1 MKSKEIREEFLK
13 FFESKGHLRLGSA
26 SLIPDDPTVLLTIAG
41 MVPFKRYFLGE
52 TPPARRITTVQKCVR
67 TPDIERVGYTRR
79 HLTFFEMLGNFSF
92 GDYFKREAI
101 TWSWEFLTEI
111 LKLPKEKL
119 WITVYK
125 DDEETISIWEKE
137 VGISSTRIVRMGEE
151 DNFWAMGPVG
161 PCGPCSEVIFDL
173 GPEFGCG
180 KPDCKIGCDCDR
192 YLEVWNLVFTEF
204 NREESGRL
212 SPLPRKNIDTGMGLE
227 RAAFVMQGVGSVFET
242 DLFQPIMEYLEEI
255 TDKRYKENTNI
266 TYIFN
271 VIADHCRAITFLIGD
286 GVIPSN
292 EGRGYVLRR
301 ILRRAVRYGVNL
313 GINASFLYKIVP
325 LVIFLMKD
333 AYPELEKEEDFIV
346 NIVKK
351 EEENFLSTLE
361 RGLDRLEGIIEK
373 DKYVSG
379 EEAFRLYDTYGF
391 PLELTVEIAKEKNVE
406 VDIEGFSKMMEES
419 RERARASRK
428 KVLLTTIKEDL
439 ATRFTG
445 YDTLEDSGEII
456 YLTKDNNPAEEL
468 NKGEIGEIVTD
479 ITPFYAESGGQLAD
493 KGIILSDNAK
503 LNVLDV
509 QKKGNAIYHKVEVV
523 EGRVSIGDKVYL
535 VVDRERRKSL
545 ARAHTGTHLLH
556 SVLRKTL
563 GDIVKQAGSLVD
575 TDLLRFD
582 FVYFEDIQ
590 ASVRDTIE
598 SEVNRYIRENLAVNI
613 EELPLE
619 EAIKSGAIALFEERY
634 GENVRVV
641 SIDTVSKEL
650 CGGTH
655 VKRTGDIGIFIIK
668 DIYSIGTGIKR
679 VEALVGDKALRFAQ
693 EERALI
699 KEITDILKSNPQE
712 IISSLKKREDEIELL
727 KRYIEKAE
735 DLLADLLSERLIGN
749 RINLNGIDIVGSLIG
764 DFSIEFLRIVGDRIK
779 EELPNA
785 VILLGAKDKDRVRFV
800 LMVSKNLVERGLKAG
815 ELIKE
820 VSKLFNG
827 SGGGRDELA
836 QGGGKLTT
844 SFDRGI
850 DKLREI
856 IEEKLKT

>member
-1 MKSKEIREEFLK
+1 MKSNEIREEFLK

-101 TWSWEFLTEI
+101 TWSWEFLTGI

-137 VGISSTRIVRMGEE
+137 IGIPRERIVRMGEE

-204 NREESGRL
+204 NREESGEL

-227 RAAFVMQGVGSVFET
+227 RAAFVVQGVGSVFET
-242 DLFQPIMEYLEEI
+242 DLFQPIIEYLEEI
-255 TDKRYKENTNI
+255 TDKEYKGSKENTYN
-266 TYIFN
+266 FN
-271 VIADHCRAITFLIGD
+271 VIADHSRAITFLIGD

-301 ILRRAVRYGVNL
+301 ILRRAVRYGVKL
-313 GINASFLYKIVP
+313 GLNSSFLYKVVP

-333 AYPELEKEEDFIV
+333 AYPELEKGEELIV
-346 NIVKK
+346 NIVKR
-351 EEENFLSTLE
+351 EEENFLSTLQ
-361 RGLDRLEGIIEK
+361 RGLEKLEDIMEK
-373 DKYVSG
+373 EGYISG

-391 PLELTVEIAKEKNVE
+391 PLELTIEIARERNIA
-406 VDIEGFSKMMEES
+406 VDIEGFKQMMEDS

-428 KVLLTTIKEDL
+428 KVLLTATREDL
-439 ATRFTG
+439 TTKFVG
-445 YDTLEDSGEII
+445 YNTLEENGEIA
-456 YLTKDNNPAEEL
+456 YLAKDDIPVEEL
-468 NKGEIGEIVTD
+468 VEGEIGDLVTD

-493 KGIILSDNAK
+493 KGIILSNNAK
-503 LNVLDV
+503 VNVIDV
-509 QKKGNAIYHKVEVV
+509 QKKGNAIYHKIEVA
-523 EGRVSIGDKVYL
+523 EGKISLGDRVYL
-535 VVDRERRKSL
+535 KVDRSRRQAL

-556 SVLRKTL
+556 SVLRKNL

-575 TDLLRFD
+575 ADFIRFD
-582 FVYFEDIQ
+582 FVYFEDITP
-590 ASVRDTIE
+590 DTRVLLENEI
-598 SEVNRYIRENLAVNI
+598 NRYIREDLPVDI

-619 EAIKSGAIALFEERY
+619 EALKSGAIALFGEKY

-641 SIDTVSKEL
+641 SIDSISKEL

-655 VKRTGDIGIFIIK
+655 LKRTGEIGVFIIK
-668 DIYSIGTGIKR
+668 DIYSIGTGTKR
-679 VEALVGDKALRFAQ
+679 VEALVGERALKFIQ

-699 KEITDILKSNPQE
+699 EEIASILKSNPHE
-712 IISSLKKREDEIELL
+712 IASSIKKREEEIDSLR
-727 KRYIEKAE
+727 RYIQKAE
-735 DLLADLLSERLIGN
+735 DTLAGLIAERLIEN
-749 RINLNGIDIVGSLIG
+749 RMTSNGVNIVGSLVG
-764 DFSIEFLRIVGDRIK
+764 DFSIEFLRAIGDRVK
-779 EELPNA
+779 DQLPNS
-785 VILLGAKDKDRVRFV
+785 VILLGSMDGERLRIV
-800 LMVSKNLVERGLKAG
+800 LMVSKELVRRGLRAG

-820 VSKLFNG
+820 VSKLFSG
-827 SGGGRDELA
+827 SGGGREELA

-844 SFDRGI
+844 PFDNGI
-850 DKLREI
+850 KKLREI
-856 IEEKLKT
+856 IEERLSG

>member
-1 MKSKEIREEFLK
+1 MKSKEIRENFLK

-101 TWSWEFLTEI
+101 TWSWEFLTEV

-125 DDEETISIWEKE
+125 DDEETISIWERDI
-137 VGISSTRIVRMGEE
+137 GIPHTRIVRMGEE

-204 NREESGRL
+204 NREESGEL

-227 RAAFVMQGVGSVFET
+227 RAAFVVQNVGSVFET
-242 DLFQPIMEYLEEI
+242 DLFLLIIEYIEEI
-255 TDKRYKENTNI
+255 VNRSYKENSET
-266 TYIFN
+266 TYNFN

-301 ILRRAVRYGVNL
+301 ILRRAVRYGVKL
-313 GINASFLYKIVP
+313 GINSSFLYRIVP
-325 LVIFLMKD
+325 LVVFLMKD
-333 AYPELEKEEDFIV
+333 AYPELEREEEFIV
-346 NIVKK
+346 NIVRK
-351 EEENFLSTLE
+351 EEENFLSTLQ
-361 RGLDRLEGIIEK
+361 RGLDRLESIIEK
-373 DKYVSG
+373 DGYISG
-379 EEAFRLYDTYGF
+379 EEAFKLYDTYGF
-391 PLELTVEIAKEKNVE
+391 PLELTVEIAREKNVE
-406 VDIEGFSKMMEES
+406 VDTKGFSQMMEES

-439 ATRFTG
+439 SSKFVG
-445 YDTLEDSGEII
+445 YENLEENGEVI
-456 YLTKDNNPAEEL
+456 YLTRDDNPIEEL
-468 NKGEIGEIVTD
+468 NKGEIGELVTD
-479 ITPFYAESGGQLAD
+479 ITPFYPESGGQLAD
-493 KGIILSDNAK
+493 NGIILSNNAK

-509 QKKGNAIYHKVEVV
+509 QKRGNAIYHKVEVV
-523 EGRVSIGDKVYL
+523 EGKISIGDKVYL
-535 VVDRERRKSL
+535 RVDRERRNAL

-556 SVLRKTL
+556 SVLRKNL
-563 GDIVKQAGSLVD
+563 GEIAKQAGSLVD
-575 TDLLRFD
+575 RDLLRFD
-582 FVYFEDIQ
+582 FVYFEDIPS
-590 ASVRDTIE
+590 SVRDLLE
-598 SEVNRYIRENLAVNI
+598 DEVNRHIRENLSVNI

-641 SIDTVSKEL
+641 SIDTISKEL

-655 VKRTGDIGIFIIK
+655 VKRTGDIGTFVIK

-679 VEALVGDKALRFAQ
+679 VEALVG
-693 EERALI
+693 ERALKFVQEKRALI
-699 KEITDILKSNPQE
+699 EEITDILKSNQQE
-712 IISSLKKREDEIELL
+712 IISSLKKREDEIDTL
-727 KRYIEKAE
+727 KKYIEKTE
-735 DLLADLLSERLIGN
+735 GILAGLLSERLIEN
-749 RINLNGIDIVGSLIG
+749 KISLNGIDIVGSLIG
-764 DFSIEFLRIVGDRIK
+764 DFSIEFLRTVGDRIK
-779 EELPNA
+779 EQLPNA
-785 VILLGAKDKDRVRFV
+785 VILLGAKDRDRVRLV
-800 LMVSKNLVERGLKAG
+800 LMVSKNLVDRGLKAG
-815 ELIKE
+815 ELMKE

-844 SFDRGI
+844 SFDSGI
-850 DKLREI
+850 
-856 IEEKLKT
+856 EKLKEIVEEKFRS

>member
-1 MKSKEIREEFLK
+1 MKSKDIRREFLK

-92 GDYFKREAI
+92 GDYFKKEAI

-111 LKLPKEKL
+111 LKLPKEKV

-137 VGISSTRIVRMGEE
+137 IGIQNTRIVRMGEE

-204 NREESGRL
+204 NREESGGL

-227 RAAFVMQGVGSVFET
+227 RAAFVVQGVGSVFET
-242 DLFQPIMEYLEEI
+242 DLFQPILEYLEEI
-255 TDKRYKENTNI
+255 TDKRYKENKDT
-266 TYIFN
+266 TYNFN
-271 VIADHCRAITFLIGD
+271 VIADHCRAVTFLIGD

-301 ILRRAVRYGVNL
+301 ILRRAVRYGVKL
-313 GINASFLYKIVP
+313 GINTSFLYKIVP
-325 LVIFLMKD
+325 LVVFIMKD
-333 AYPELEKEEDFIV
+333 AYPELEKEEEFIV

-351 EEENFLSTLE
+351 EEENFLSTLQ
-361 RGLDRLEGIIEK
+361 RGLDRLESIIEK
-373 DKYVSG
+373 DRYISG

-391 PLELTVEIAKEKNVE
+391 PLELTVEIAREKNVE
-406 VDIEGFSKMMEES
+406 VDTEGFSQMMEES
-419 RERARASRK
+419 RERTRASRK

-439 ATRFTG
+439 ATTFVG
-445 YDTLEDSGEII
+445 YNTLEENGEII
-456 YLTKDNNPAEEL
+456 YLIKDDNPVEEL
-468 NKGEIGEIVTD
+468 NKGEVGEIVTD

-509 QKKGNAIYHKVEVV
+509 QKRGNAIYHKVEVT
-523 EGRVSIGDKVYL
+523 EGKISISDKVYL
-535 VVDRERRKSL
+535 IVDKERRKAL

-556 SVLRKTL
+556 SVLRKNL

-590 ASVRDTIE
+590 PSVRDFIE
-598 SEVNRYIRENLAVNI
+598 DEVNKYIRENLTVNI

-641 SIDTVSKEL
+641 SIDNISKEL

-655 VKRTGDIGIFIIK
+655 VKSTGDIGFFVIK
-668 DIYSIGTGIKR
+668 DIYSIGTGVKR
-679 VEALVGDKALRFAQ
+679 VEALVGEKALRFVQ

-699 KEITDILKSNPQE
+699 EEITDILKSNPQE
-712 IISSLKKREDEIELL
+712 IISSLKKREDEIDLL
-727 KRYIEKAE
+727 KKYIEKTE
-735 DLLADLLSERLIGN
+735 DLLAGLLSERLIED

-764 DFSIEFLRIVGDRIK
+764 DFSIEFLRIVGDKVK
-779 EELPNA
+779 EKLPNA
-785 VILLGAKDKDRVRFV
+785 IILLGAKDKDRVRLV
-800 LMVSKNLVERGLKAG
+800 LMVSKNLVDKGLKAG
-815 ELIKE
+815 ELMKE

-836 QGGGKLTT
+836 QGGGKLTIP
-844 SFDRGI
+844 FDNGI
-850 DKLREI
+850 KRLKEI
-856 IEEKLKT
+856 VEEKLKS

>member
-1 MKSKEIREEFLK
+1 MTSKEIREEFLR

-137 VGISSTRIVRMGEE
+137 IGIQNTKIVRMGEE

-204 NREESGRL
+204 NREETGKL

-227 RAAFVMQGVGSVFET
+227 RAAFVVQGVGSVFET
-242 DLFQPIMEYLEEI
+242 DLFQPIIEYLEEI
-255 TDKRYKENTNI
+255 TDKGYKENKDI
-266 TYIFN
+266 TYNFN
-271 VIADHCRAITFLIGD
+271 VIADHCRAVTFLIGD

-301 ILRRAVRYGVNL
+301 ILRRAVRYGVKL
-313 GINASFLYKIVP
+313 GINSSFLYKIVP
-325 LVIFLMKD
+325 LVVFLMKD
-333 AYPELEKEEDFIV
+333 PYPELVREEEFIV
-346 NIVKK
+346 SIVRR
-351 EEENFLSTLE
+351 EEENFLSTLQ
-361 RGLDRLEGIIEK
+361 RGLDRLESIIEK
-373 DKYVSG
+373 DGYISG

-391 PLELTVEIAKEKNVE
+391 PLELTIEIAKEKNVK
-406 VDIEGFSKMMEES
+406 VDTEEFSKMMEES
-419 RERARASRK
+419 RERARTSRR
-428 KVLLTTIKEDL
+428 KVFLTTIKEDL
-439 ATRFTG
+439 ATTFVG
-445 YDTLEDSGEII
+445 YNTLEENGEVI
-456 YLTKDNNPAEEL
+456 YLIKDDNPVEEL
-468 NKGEIGEIVTD
+468 KKGEIGEIVTD

-493 KGIILSDNAK
+493 KGIIISDNVK

-509 QKKGNAIYHKVEVV
+509 QKRGNAIYHKVEIT
-523 EGRVSIGDKVYL
+523 EGKVSIGDKLYL
-535 VVDRERRKSL
+535 VVDKERRNAL

-556 SVLRKTL
+556 SVLRRNL
-563 GDIVKQAGSLVD
+563 GDVVKQAGSLVD

-582 FVYFEDIQ
+582 FVYFDDIKSSTRDIIED
-590 ASVRDTIE
+590 
-598 SEVNRYIRENLAVNI
+598 EVNRYIRENLSVNI
-613 EELPLE
+613 EELLLE

-641 SIDTVSKEL
+641 SIDTISKEL

-655 VKRTGDIGIFIIK
+655 VKRTGDIGVFIIK
-668 DIYSIGTGIKR
+668 DIYNIGTGIKR
-679 VEALVGDKALRFAQ
+679 VEALVGDRALRFIQ
-693 EERALI
+693 EERTLI
-699 KEITDILKSNPQE
+699 EEITDILKSNPQE
-712 IISSLKKREDEIELL
+712 IIPSLKKRENEIDLL
-727 KRYIEKAE
+727 KKYIEKTE
-735 DLLADLLSERLIGN
+735 DLLAGLLSERLVEN
-749 RINLNGIDIVGSLIG
+749 RISLNGIDIVGSLIG
-764 DFSIEFLRIVGDRIK
+764 DFSIEFLRTVGDRVK
-779 EELPNA
+779 EKLTNA
-785 VILLGAKDKDRVRFV
+785 VILLGAKDKDRIRLV
-800 LMVSKNLVERGLKAG
+800 LMVSKNLIDKGLKAG
-815 ELIKE
+815 ELMKE
-820 VSKLFNG
+820 VSKLFDG

-844 SFDRGI
+844 SFENGI
-850 DKLREI
+850 KRLKEI
-856 IEEKLKT
+856 IEEKLKN

>member
-1 MKSKEIREEFLK
+1 MTSKEIREEFLR

-67 TPDIERVGYTRR
+67 TPDIERVGYTKR

-101 TWSWEFLTEI
+101 TWSWEFLTGI
-111 LKLPKEKL
+111 LKLPKERL

-137 VGISSTRIVRMGEE
+137 IGIQNTRIVRMGEE
-151 DNFWAMGPVG
+151 DNFWAMGPIG

-204 NREESGRL
+204 NREESGKL

-227 RAAFVMQGVGSVFET
+227 RAAFVVQGVESVFET
-242 DLFQPIMEYLEEI
+242 DLFHPIIEYLEEI
-255 TDKRYKENTNI
+255 TDKRYKENKDI
-266 TYIFN
+266 TYNFN

-301 ILRRAVRYGVNL
+301 ILRRAVRYGVKL
-313 GINASFLYKIVP
+313 GINSSFLYKIVP
-325 LVIFLMKD
+325 LVVFLMKD
-333 AYPELEKEEDFIV
+333 AYPELVRGEEFIV
-346 NIVKK
+346 SIVRR
-351 EEENFLSTLE
+351 EEENFLSTLQ
-361 RGLDRLEGIIEK
+361 RGLDRLESIMEK
-373 DKYVSG
+373 DRHISG

-391 PLELTVEIAKEKNVE
+391 PLELTIEIAKEKNIE
-406 VDIEGFSKMMEES
+406 VDTEEFSKMMEES

-439 ATRFTG
+439 ATTFVG
-445 YDTLEDSGEII
+445 YNTLEENGEVI
-456 YLTKDNNPAEEL
+456 YLIKDENPVEEL
-468 NKGEIGEIVTD
+468 KKGDIGEVVTD
-479 ITPFYAESGGQLAD
+479 ITPFYAESGGQLSD
-493 KGIILSDNAK
+493 KGIIISDNAK

-509 QKKGNAIYHKVEVV
+509 QKRGNAIYHKVEVT
-523 EGRVSIGDKVYL
+523 EGKVSIGDKLYL
-535 VVDRERRKSL
+535 VVDKERRNAL

-556 SVLRKTL
+556 SILRRNL
-563 GDIVKQAGSLVD
+563 GDVVKQAGSLVD

-582 FVYFEDIQ
+582 FVYFDDINSS
-590 ASVRDTIE
+590 ARDTIE
-598 SEVNRYIRENLAVNI
+598 DEVNRCIRENLSVNI

-641 SIDTVSKEL
+641 SIDAISKEL

-655 VKRTGDIGIFIIK
+655 VKRTGDIGVFIIK

-679 VEALVGDKALRFAQ
+679 VEALVGDRAISFIQ

-699 KEITDILKSNPQE
+699 EEITYILKSNPQE
-712 IISSLKKREDEIELL
+712 IISSLKKREDEIDLL
-727 KRYIEKAE
+727 KKYIEKTE
-735 DLLADLLSERLIGN
+735 DLLAGLFSERLIEN
-749 RINLNGIDIVGSLIG
+749 RISLNGIDIVGSLIG
-764 DFSIEFLRIVGDRIK
+764 DFSIEFLRIVGDRIREK
-779 EELPNA
+779 LTNA
-785 VILLGAKDKDRVRFV
+785 VILLGAKDKDRIRLV
-800 LMVSKNLVERGLKAG
+800 LMVSKNLVDKGLKAG
-815 ELIKE
+815 ELMRE
-820 VSKLFNG
+820 VSKLFDG

-836 QGGGKLTT
+836 QGGGKLIT
-844 SFDRGI
+844 SFENGI
-850 DKLREI
+850 KRLKEI
-856 IEEKLKT
+856 IEEKLKN

>member
-1 MKSKEIREEFLK
+1 MKSKDIRREFLK

-92 GDYFKREAI
+92 GDYFKKEAI

-111 LKLPKEKL
+111 LKLPKEKV

-137 VGISSTRIVRMGEE
+137 IGIQNTRIVRMGEE

-204 NREESGRL
+204 NREESGGL

-227 RAAFVMQGVGSVFET
+227 RAAFVVQGVGSVFET
-242 DLFQPIMEYLEEI
+242 DLFQPILEYLEEI
-255 TDKRYKENTNI
+255 TDKRYKENKDT
-266 TYIFN
+266 TYNFN
-271 VIADHCRAITFLIGD
+271 VIADHCRAVTFLIGD

-301 ILRRAVRYGVNL
+301 ILRRAVRYGVKL
-313 GINASFLYKIVP
+313 GINTSFLYKIVP
-325 LVIFLMKD
+325 LVVFIMKD
-333 AYPELEKEEDFIV
+333 AYPELEKEEEFIV

-351 EEENFLSTLE
+351 EEENFLSTLQ
-361 RGLDRLEGIIEK
+361 RGLDRLESIIEK
-373 DKYVSG
+373 DGYISG
-379 EEAFRLYDTYGF
+379 IEAFKLYDTYGF
-391 PLELTVEIAKEKNVE
+391 PLELTVEIAREKNVE
-406 VDIEGFSKMMEES
+406 VDTEGFSQMMEES
-419 RERARASRK
+419 RERTRASRK

-439 ATRFTG
+439 ATTFVG
-445 YDTLEDSGEII
+445 YNTLEENGEII
-456 YLTKDNNPAEEL
+456 YLIKDDNPVEEL
-468 NKGEIGEIVTD
+468 NKGEVGEIVTD

-509 QKKGNAIYHKVEVV
+509 QKRGNAIYHKVEVT
-523 EGRVSIGDKVYL
+523 EGKISISDKVYL
-535 VVDRERRKSL
+535 IVDKERRKAL

-556 SVLRKTL
+556 SVLRKNL

-590 ASVRDTIE
+590 PSVRDFIE
-598 SEVNRYIRENLAVNI
+598 DEVNKYIRENLTVNI

-641 SIDTVSKEL
+641 SLDNISKEL

-655 VKRTGDIGIFIIK
+655 VKSTGDIGFFVIK
-668 DIYSIGTGIKR
+668 DIYSIGTGVKR
-679 VEALVGDKALRFAQ
+679 VEALVGEKALRFVQ

-699 KEITDILKSNPQE
+699 EEITDILKSNPQE
-712 IISSLKKREDEIELL
+712 IISSLKKREDEIDLL
-727 KRYIEKAE
+727 KKYIEKTE
-735 DLLADLLSERLIGN
+735 DLLAGLLSERLIED

-764 DFSIEFLRIVGDRIK
+764 DFSIEFLRIVGDKVK
-779 EELPNA
+779 EKLPN
-785 VILLGAKDKDRVRFV
+785 VIILLGAKDKDRVRLV
-800 LMVSKNLVERGLKAG
+800 LMVSKNLVDKGLKAG
-815 ELIKE
+815 ELMKE

-836 QGGGKLTT
+836 QGGGKLAIP
-844 SFDRGI
+844 FDNGI
-850 DKLREI
+850 KRLKEI
-856 IEEKLKT
+856 VEEKLKS

>member
-1 MKSKEIREEFLK
+1 MTSKEIREEFLR

-67 TPDIERVGYTRR
+67 TPDIERVGYTKR

-101 TWSWEFLTEI
+101 TWSWEFLTGI
-111 LKLPKEKL
+111 LKLPKERL

-137 VGISSTRIVRMGEE
+137 IGIQNTRIVRMGEE
-151 DNFWAMGPVG
+151 DNFWAMGPIG

-204 NREESGRL
+204 NREESGKL

-227 RAAFVMQGVGSVFET
+227 RAAFVVQGVESVFET
-242 DLFQPIMEYLEEI
+242 DLFHPIIEYLEEI
-255 TDKRYKENTNI
+255 TDKRYKENKDI
-266 TYIFN
+266 TYNFN

-286 GVIPSN
+286 GIIPSN

-301 ILRRAVRYGVNL
+301 ILRRAVRYGVKL
-313 GINASFLYKIVP
+313 GINSSFLYKIVP
-325 LVIFLMKD
+325 LVVFLMKD
-333 AYPELEKEEDFIV
+333 AYPELVRGEEFIV
-346 NIVKK
+346 SIVRR
-351 EEENFLSTLE
+351 EEENFLSTLQ
-361 RGLDRLEGIIEK
+361 RGLDRLESIMEK
-373 DKYVSG
+373 DRHISG

-391 PLELTVEIAKEKNVE
+391 PLELTIEIAKEKNIE
-406 VDIEGFSKMMEES
+406 VDTEEFSKMMEES

-439 ATRFTG
+439 ATTFVG
-445 YDTLEDSGEII
+445 YNTLEENGEVI
-456 YLTKDNNPAEEL
+456 YLIKDENPVEEL
-468 NKGEIGEIVTD
+468 KKGDIGEVVTD
-479 ITPFYAESGGQLAD
+479 ITPFYAESGGQLSD
-493 KGIILSDNAK
+493 KGIIISDNAK

-509 QKKGNAIYHKVEVV
+509 QKRGNAIYHKVEVT
-523 EGRVSIGDKVYL
+523 EGKVSIGDKLYL
-535 VVDRERRKSL
+535 VVDKERRNAL

-556 SVLRKTL
+556 SILRRNL
-563 GDIVKQAGSLVD
+563 GDVVKQAGSLVD

-582 FVYFEDIQ
+582 FVYFDDINSS
-590 ASVRDTIE
+590 ARDTIE
-598 SEVNRYIRENLAVNI
+598 DEVNRCIRENLSVNI

-641 SIDTVSKEL
+641 SIDAISKEL

-655 VKRTGDIGIFIIK
+655 VKRTGDIGVFIIK

-679 VEALVGDKALRFAQ
+679 VEALVGDRAISFIQ

-699 KEITDILKSNPQE
+699 EEITYILKSNPQE
-712 IISSLKKREDEIELL
+712 IISSLKKREDEIDLL
-727 KRYIEKAE
+727 KKYIEKTE
-735 DLLADLLSERLIGN
+735 DLLAGLFSERLIEN
-749 RINLNGIDIVGSLIG
+749 RISLNGIDIVGSLIG
-764 DFSIEFLRIVGDRIK
+764 DFSIEFLRIVGDRIREK
-779 EELPNA
+779 LTNA
-785 VILLGAKDKDRVRFV
+785 VILLGAKDKDRIRLV
-800 LMVSKNLVERGLKAG
+800 LMVSKNLVDKGLKAG
-815 ELIKE
+815 ELMRE
-820 VSKLFNG
+820 VSKLFDG

-836 QGGGKLTT
+836 QGGGKLIT
-844 SFDRGI
+844 SFENGI
-850 DKLREI
+850 KRLKEI
-856 IEEKLKT
+856 IEEKLKN